1 MRYILAAVSL
11 VISLVLLGL
20 GIGQRT
26 IWAPPET
33 IVAQLQEPTESQV
46 VVIPGEAMNA
56 HDGVQ
61 TLTVEG
67 DGPVTAIVGRAHDV
81 EGWIGESAH
90 AIATVDETDA
100 LVLDEQRGDEEP
112 LPAITGNDM
121 WIEEAQGEGSLELT
135 IDLPVGYAVAITGA
149 PGEAAPA
156 AIGVAWPFDAKTPL
170 FGPLITAGLVFLAL
184 ALLFLLLA
192 LRHHRRRRGPQRR
205 SHRELSRAERRALR
219 REAQEGLPLP
229 AKPIS
234 PATPGDERGAI
245 EADASTPASEDAA
258 SETSSEPTPAAAPES
273 DAPAAASAPE
283 PGTASAPDAPER
295 GSGTR
300 ERRATRSRR
309 ARFGLIA
316 LPVVAVVGLTGC
328 GPQYWPG
335 GESEA
340 VPTDAPTPSTLE
352 ETLPPVALTENQF
365 DRVLESTR
373 ETVAEADEALN
384 AEVAANRLAGPML
397 EARTTNYQ
405 VRSQNAELAPAPGI
419 PDGDVELLLPQQTE
433 VWPRSVMAVVG
444 WEDGAQAQSAL
455 MFQQPDARSNYR
467 LVYMMTLASGVQL
480 PAVASPTIGAAS
492 LPGDTPLLL
501 HQPNEITAAY
511 ADVLLNGGES
521 QYNAWFREEGD
532 ALRAEIG
539 RPAKDEM
546 RALPEF
552 ELSNLEWSVA
562 EDEQAPMLLVTNEG
576 GALLATSF
584 LETQRTTP
592 TESGVEIEAQA
603 GAGIL
608 AGVQQ
613 SSTGIETTY
622 QIQVLFSV
630 PPADAPEGTQI
641 QVVGYSQ
648 SLVSAR
654 EVQ

>member
-1 MRYILAAVSL
+1 MSL

-33 IVAQLQEPTESQV
+33 IVAQVAEPTESQV

-67 DGPVTAIVGRAHDV
+67 EGPVTAVVGRSHDV

-90 AIATVDETDA
+90 AIASVDETDA

-112 LPAITGNDM
+112 LPAIAGNDM

-229 AKPIS
+229 AKRIS
-234 PATPGDERGAI
+234 PATPGGERGAI
-245 EADASTPASEDAA
+245 EADASTPSSEDAA
-258 SETSSEPTPAAAPES
+258 SESSPGPDAEPG
-273 DAPAAASAPE
+273 AAASAPE
-283 PGTASAPDAPER
+283 AGTASAPDAPER
-295 GSGTR
+295 ESGTR

-309 ARFGLIA
+309 GRFGLVA
-316 LPVVAVVGLTGC
+316 LPVVAIVGLTGC
-328 GPQYWPG
+328 GPQYWPS

-373 ETVAEADEALN
+373 ETVAEADAALDAGI
-384 AEVAANRLAGPML
+384 AERRLAGPML
-397 EARTTNYQ
+397 EARRTNYQ
-405 VRSQNAELAPAPGI
+405 VRSQNAELAEAPGI

-444 WEDGAQAQSAL
+444 WQDGAQAQSAL

-511 ADVLLNGGES
+511 ADVILNGAES

-539 RPAKDEM
+539 RPAKDAM

-592 TESGVEIEAQA
+592 RESGVEIEAQA

-613 SSTGIETTY
+613 SDTGIETTY